1 MVPIIFLLVEN
12 ICDIDEKYFFDIL
25 YIIYHIIHI

>member
-1 MVPIIFLLVEN
+1 MVPIIFLLVKN
-12 ICDIDEKYFFDIL
+12 ICDIDEKYFDIL